1 MEPALWAQ
9 NALSPAESQHF
20 AAHGYVVLDSVGLP
34 AAQQAALGEMLR
46 GDAVVS
52 GFSSANSCGTEPAL
66 LELLTNHVALPKVAQ
81 LLDSTNFACTHAILR
96 GDGCGSETVLAGAE
110 ALAAIDRELEMRPA
124 PLIAVEALFVLGDD
138 EGTNTPALICS
149 PGSHLRDGDEPLGEG
164 GVAVHVPKG
173 GCVLLHRRLQRER
186 LAPLTVAVGFGPR
199 WLRAAGPMYVEA
211 ALQVATCPVLRQM
224 LGWHSSNGA
233 RWMGLNDNIHDLPLL
248 AWLSHHEL
256 PPGAGVPMPAPGWPL
271 EIDAGSGFPGGIEG
285 DDGHAS
291 YAREEET
298 ARL

>member
-20 AAHGYVVLDSVGLP
+20 AEHGYVVLGSVGLP
-34 AAQQAALGEMLR
+34 AAQQEALGEMLR

-52 GFSSANSCGTEPAL
+52 GFSSVNSCGTEPAL

-138 EGTNTPALICS
+138 QGADTPALICA
-149 PGSHLRDGDEPLGEG
+149 PGSHLRDGDEPLGD

-173 GCVLLHRRLQRER
+173 GCVLLHRRLQREQ
-186 LAPLTVAVGFGPR
+186 LAPQTVAVGFGPR

-224 LGWHSSNGA
+224 LGWHSSNDHLWGA
-233 RWMGLNDNIHDLPLL
+233 ATVEDTPLL
-248 AWLSHHEL
+248 AWLAAHDL
-256 PPGAGVPMPAPGWPL
+256 PPGAGVSVGLPASRGL
-271 EIDAGSGFPGGIEG
+271 LDGGVLEG
-285 DDGHAS
+285 DDGHSSAS
-291 YAREEET
+291 RA
-298 ARL
+298 AGLAML